1 MHILIILDMEDPF
14 GKTMK
19 NLKVYQ
25 LYQYDS
31 TCLKYLTGFVVENDA
46 KIMAGN
52 SWFQFWWSCTDLH
65 SSLCTVCLFLDF
77 LGWLRG

>member
-1 MHILIILDMEDPF
+1 MEDPF

-31 TCLKYLTGFVVENDA
+31 TCLKYLTGFVGENDA

-65 SSLCTVCLFLDF
+65 SSLCTVCFFLDF